1 MQGVT
6 APDYVMLN
14 TIKGLIRC
22 EEERDGKE
30 KWMGKK
36 RRGDGCWNEKR
47 NRLYRN
53 RKVSVNGRKILLCS
67 ERKNAFCK
75 IYDRVL

>member
-1 MQGVT
+1 
-6 APDYVMLN
+6 MLS

-67 ERKNAFCK
+67 ERKNAFCE
-75 IYDRVL
+75 IYDRAL